1 MSETKKPFNL
11 LKFVY
16 AKLFSQQCLCLNAQS
31 CIFEQTSKIY
41 SWTSVLCW
49 LKKQGYVYDFKI
61 KNVDEDKSVL
71 AYKFNRQKLMYEP
84 YLKAIER
91 NLKKDSLAIEPMGDL
106 IEKKAVDDFTAQF
119 KYPVE
124 YIDVADRC
132 LKELNEDIRKE
143 IENLQDEKVVNID
156 KKKKT
161 A

>member
-106 IEKKAVDDFTAQF
+106 IEKKAVDDFKLFLYYEKRWIRRGVYEKQSDFSCAF
-119 KYPVE
+119 
-124 YIDVADRC
+124 VARC
-132 LKELNEDIRKE
+132 GINVCAFRLQQGE
-143 IENLQDEKVVNID
+143 IKQ
-156 KKKKT
+156 
-161 A
+161 

>member
-1 MSETKKPFNL
+1 
-11 LKFVY
+11 
-16 AKLFSQQCLCLNAQS
+16 
-31 CIFEQTSKIY
+31 
-41 SWTSVLCW
+41 
-49 LKKQGYVYDFKI
+49 
-61 KNVDEDKSVL
+61 
-71 AYKFNRQKLMYEP
+71 MYEP

-132 LKELNEDIRKE
+132 LKELNENIRKE